1 MNKQDYN
8 SSETPEQVEY
18 NLSSFK
24 IGWIAQ
30 LIQQA
35 DIHYLRGRTDKAFER
50 WKCVY
55 GQISNRIDEDENKKC
70 KNVEGKFRK
79 SLRNQNK
86 VMCDYYYEKYQR
98 FLQTL
103 LKKYG
108 FDMKM
113 QEGKDHLV

>member
-1 MNKQDYN
+1 MNKDYQT
-8 SSETPEQVEY
+8 SEMPEQVEY

-35 DIHYLRGRTDKAFER
+35 DMYYLMGRTDKAFER

-55 GQISNRIDEDENKKC
+55 GQISNRIEEDEDKKC
-70 KNVEGKFRK
+70 KKLESKFRK
-79 SLRNQNK
+79 NLKNTNK
-86 VMCDYYYEKYQR
+86 VMQCYYYEKYNG
-98 FLQTL
+98 FLQLL

-108 FDMKM
+108 FDMRI
-113 QEGKDHLV
+113 QEGREHLV